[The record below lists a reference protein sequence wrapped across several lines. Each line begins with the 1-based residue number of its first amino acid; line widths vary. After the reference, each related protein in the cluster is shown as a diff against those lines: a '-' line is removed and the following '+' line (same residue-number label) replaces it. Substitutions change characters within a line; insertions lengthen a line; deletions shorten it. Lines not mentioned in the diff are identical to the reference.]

1 MLTFQ
6 WRNAVAAGLMM
17 AAASVPSLAIAD
29 DNDNDFW
36 ARWGMGQMMMGGW
49 GMDGPMGGGPS
60 GAMLDRV
67 DGRLAFLKTELKI
80 TDQQAV
86 AWTEFANIIHTTAD
100 AHNELM
106 RSMHGE
112 FDGGDFLKK
121 PLPERLTFQITHL
134 EARVEQA
141 KAIKAAVEKLYATLT
156 DTQKEAAD
164 EMVLPLMGMG
174 MGRDGF
180 GPGMMMR

>member
-6 WRNAVAAGLMM
+6 WRNAVAAGLMT
-17 AAASVPSLAIAD
+17 AAAWMPTMAIAD
-29 DNDNDFW
+29 DDYKGW
-36 ARWGMGQMMMGGW
+36 WPRWGMGQMMMGGW
-49 GMDGPMGGGPS
+49 GINGPMDDERS
-60 GAMLDRV
+60 GAMLDRI

-80 TDQQAV
+80 TEQQAP
-86 AWTEFANIIHTTAD
+86 AWDEFAGVIHTIAD

-106 RSMHGE
+106 RSMHAE

-121 PLPERLTFQITHL
+121 ALPERLTFQITHL

-141 KAIKAAVEKLYATLT
+141 KVIKAAVEKLYATLD
-156 DTQKEAAD
+156 DTQKQAAD

-174 MGRDGF
+174 MGRGGF
-180 GPGMMMR
+180 GRGMMR